1 MPRSGS
7 PRSNLRGSVIGK
19 KGGGDVQFRLQ
30 NTNENDKGQE
40 LSLSMRIRPHDT
52 SLHGVYES
60 DNSLFVGL
68 GASFLT
74 SGTVTFL
81 TIVYRVRRLHG
92 QDRRQAT

>member
-1 MPRSGS
+1 
-7 PRSNLRGSVIGK
+7 
-19 KGGGDVQFRLQ
+19 
-30 NTNENDKGQE
+30 
-40 LSLSMRIRPHDT
+40 MRIRPHDT